1 MSKFSISMIVLA
13 LVLGGSV
20 VYLGSKT
27 KRPTGELAAGISV
40 NASDHVKGSS
50 TAPVVLIEYS
60 DFQCPACG
68 YFYPILEELAARHE
82 NDMLFVYRHF
92 PLTQIHKH
100 AKPAAQAAEAAALQG
115 KFWEM
120 HNLIFDN
127 QSAWS
132 VLPSARET
140 FVRYAKDLGLDLV
153 KFQSDMDSDETAKKI
168 DADSRGGV
176 EAGLN
181 STPSFFLNGK
191 RIQNPRSL
199 EEFENL
205 ISAAKN
211 ASQ

>member
-1 MSKFSISMIVLA
+1 MSKFSVAMIA
-13 LVLGGSV
+13 LVLILGSGV
-20 VYLGSKT
+20 VYLGLKT
-27 KRPTGELAAGISV
+27 ERPTGELSPGMSV
-40 NASDHVKGSS
+40 NASDNVKGNQAAS
-50 TAPVVLIEYS
+50 AILIEYS

-68 YFYPILEELAARHE
+68 YFYPILKELAARHE

-100 AKPAAQAAEAAALQG
+100 AQLAAQAAEASALQG

-132 VLPSARET
+132 ALPSARET
-140 FVRYAKDLGLDLV
+140 FIGYAKDLELDLA
-153 KFQSDMDSDETAKKI
+153 KFQADMDSDTVAAKV
-168 DADSRGGV
+168 DSDSRGGAQ
-176 EAGLN
+176 AGVN
-181 STPSFFLNGK
+181 GTPSFFLNGK

>member
-1 MSKFSISMIVLA
+1 MSKFSISIILLV
-13 LVLGGSV
+13 LVLGVGV

-27 KRPTGELAAGISV
+27 KRPTGDLAAGMSV
-40 NASDHVKGSS
+40 NASDHVKSSS
-50 TAPVVLIEYS
+50 TASTVLIEYS

-68 YFYPILEELAARHE
+68 SFYPILKELAARHE
-82 NDMLFVYRHF
+82 TEMLFVYRHF

-132 VLPSARET
+132 SLPAARET
-140 FVRYAKDLGLDLV
+140 FIGYAKDLGLDLA
-153 KFQSDMDSDETAKKI
+153 KFQADMDSEAVSAKV
-168 DADSRGGV
+168 DGDFRGGV
-176 EAGLN
+176 DAGIN

-199 EEFENL
+199 DEFEKL
-205 ISAAKN
+205 ISTAKN
-211 ASQ
+211 ANQ